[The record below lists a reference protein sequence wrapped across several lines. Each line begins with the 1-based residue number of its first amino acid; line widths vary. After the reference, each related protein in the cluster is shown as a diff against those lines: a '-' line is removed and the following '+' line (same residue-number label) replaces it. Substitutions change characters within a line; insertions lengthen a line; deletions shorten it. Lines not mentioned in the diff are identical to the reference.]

1 MVVNYLPVN
10 HSNNSSLI
18 LCKIL
23 SKVEVYPNHVSL
35 TTWSFM
41 SVQKFTYLR
50 RVEGSNISRKPSFNG
65 TNGKTPR

>member
-1 MVVNYLPVN
+1 MVVYYLPVN

-35 TTWSFM
+35 TTWNST

-50 RVEGSNISRKPSFNG
+50 RVEGSKISRKPSFNG
-65 TNGKTPR
+65 TNGKIPR